1 VVVAVS
7 SWEARKRD
15 EVVVLL
21 LLLLVEVGT
30 VEKRSLLLLE

>member
-1 VVVAVS
+1 MVAVS

-15 EVVVLL
+15 EEVLL
-21 LLLLVEVGT
+21 LLLVEVEVGT